1 MGQGPLQSQGG
12 VIRDGRKRLKL
23 GIPLLVVGV
32 ILLVLSIPFSVI
44 LLIGGFNQL
53 TLGNVSGGVLAYAPL
68 AGVIIG
74 FVMVTIGASR
84 VFKN

>member
-1 MGQGPLQSQGG
+1 VLEACSFLRSL
-12 VIRDGRKRLKL
+12 ILKI

-32 ILLVLSIPFSVI
+32 LLLVLSIPFSVVMI
-44 LLIGGFNQL
+44 VAGVGQLSSGAFASRLL
-53 TLGNVSGGVLAYAPL
+53 AWAPL